1 MWHLP
6 SHELRNNVHRV
17 LATNL
22 LTRKGFRRQHR
33 HRLAKLNHK
42 VVCFDFAD
50 QVEQEIAV
58 DVLLMTE
65 GLFLLPDQF
74 DVGAVQVN

>member
-6 SHELRNNVHRV
+6 SHALRNNVHRV

-33 HRLAKLNHK
+33 HRLARLDQKL
-42 VVCFDFAD
+42 VCLDLAD
-50 QVEQEIAV
+50 QVEEGIGV